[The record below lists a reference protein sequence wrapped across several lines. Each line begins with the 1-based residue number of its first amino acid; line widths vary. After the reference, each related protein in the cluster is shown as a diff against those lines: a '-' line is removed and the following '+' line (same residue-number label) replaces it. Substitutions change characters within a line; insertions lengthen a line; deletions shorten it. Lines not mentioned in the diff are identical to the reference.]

1 MNATLADDLAKRA
14 MRPNYGA
21 SQINHQWTDD
31 VTGLTF
37 SGVMHYDYSADA
49 DLQDDTWVD
58 CSSIEYRVFMLTHV
72 SYGNTS
78 RALDKPIEMNPDC
91 CCGLDML
98 DGAVTDLER
107 GDL

>member
-1 MNATLADDLAKRA
+1 MNANLADTLAKRA

-37 SGVMHYDYSADA
+37 SGVMHYDHTAEEDG
-49 DLQDDTWVD
+49 TWT
-58 CSSIEYRVFMLTHV
+58 ELRVFQLTHV

-78 RALDKPIEMNPDC
+78 RALDRPIDMNPDC
-91 CCGLDML
+91 CLD
-98 DGAVTDLER
+98 TDRCELAIIDVER
-107 GDL
+107 GL